1 MGHKITERLDWILR
15 FETQPYR
22 GEQSGRQIWKGNHI
36 VGTHSLKSAT
46 YEDHQ
51 NNATYKLD
59 GISLQFQSDLDFWK
73 IHSTSQDDLIYK
85 ALSSTSKVAITCTMV
100 CAISFVA
107 CCVEDP
113 GSFCIVLAVPSC
125 RSRSWHQ
132 KSKSLILKV
141 WRACPRLKTYSACSL
156 IYTLVAPGDVLK
168 LPQDVSKVT
177 GTLGAVVGSSLC
189 WICSPLRKISSC
201 LGQYSIVSPCIHT
214 HWSGGCH
221 VWIFRSEVFW
231 VVKYEPQKMVYSG
244 YVCEIWMIFKVTP
257 RRFLGPYTSTVSLAK
272 LSPVGEVPPA
282 CISSCPEKEQLGVGP
297 GEKYRLI
304 PLYSI
309 EEVSACSNHIS
320 VSFSPSFLCI
330 GSIGENSLSHALE
343 WQATPS
349 FQRASL
355 CISASM
361 ARMALS
367 MGGFSRT
374 WWQAQKSCREP
385 TIVGWTK
392 SLLKT
397 MTKVR
402 HVPKP
407 APGILDMHW
416 EFWGLHIFSGDFDA
430 IGILCELQTWHLG

>member
-1 MGHKITERLDWILR
+1 M
-15 FETQPYR
+15 
-22 GEQSGRQIWKGNHI
+22 
-36 VGTHSLKSAT
+36 
-46 YEDHQ
+46 
-51 NNATYKLD
+51 
-59 GISLQFQSDLDFWK
+59 
-73 IHSTSQDDLIYK
+73 
-85 ALSSTSKVAITCTMV
+85 AITCTMV

-141 WRACPRLKTYSACSL
+141 WRTCLRLKTYSACSL

-189 WICSPLRKISSC
+189 WICSLLRKISSC

-257 RRFLGPYTSTVSLAK
+257 RRFLGPYINSFSSQRVSCWWGPSSVYLK
-272 LSPVGEVPPA
+272 LSRKGA
-282 CISSCPEKEQLGVGP
+282 ATGCRTWR
-297 GEKYRLI
+297 KYRLI

-320 VSFSPSFLCI
+320 SHFCLTFPRVSF
-330 GSIGENSLSHALE
+330 AL
-343 WQATPS
+343 
-349 FQRASL
+349 
-355 CISASM
+355 
-361 ARMALS
+361 
-367 MGGFSRT
+367 G
-374 WWQAQKSCREP
+374 
-385 TIVGWTK
+385 V
-392 SLLKT
+392 
-397 MTKVR
+397 
-402 HVPKP
+402 
-407 APGILDMHW
+407 
-416 EFWGLHIFSGDFDA
+416 
-430 IGILCELQTWHLG
+430 